1 MKVSPSLVFNEEIS
15 TFMDNKKIVGNNV
28 CLKDFP
34 LK

>member
-1 MKVSPSLVFNEEIS
+1 MKVSPSLVFHEEIS
-15 TFMDNKKIVGNNV
+15 IFMDSKRIVGNNV